1 MQGAAAT
8 LRSAREFEM
17 LTKNAPVGITLHST
31 NPATEWTVHVAG
43 PADTPYQKGTFDLE
57 VKFDNY
63 PFKPPKVLFKTPIFH
78 PNVSDKGEICADIY
92 EKDWAP
98 TKKMQDV
105 FNIIRTMLLSPN
117 LETPLNEE
125 AGKLCRENKEE
136 FNKKAAEHT
145 AKHALK

>member
-1 MQGAAAT
+1 MQAAAT
-8 LRSAREFEM
+8 LRSVREFEM
-17 LTKNAPVGITLHST
+17 LNKNPPPGVVLEAKT
-31 NPATEWTVHVAG
+31 PATEWIAHVAG

-57 VKFDNY
+57 IKFDNY
-63 PFKPPKVLFKTPIFH
+63 PFKPPRVLFKTSIFH

-125 AGKLCRENKEE
+125 AGKLCRESKDE
-136 FNKKAAEHT
+136 FFKRASEHT
-145 AKHALK
+145 AKNALK

>member
-1 MQGAAAT
+1 MQSAAAN
-8 LRSAREFEM
+8 LRSSKEFDM
-17 LTKNAPVGITLHST
+17 LTKTPPPGIVLTSS
-31 NPATEWTVHVAG
+31 NPALLWIAHVAG

-57 VKFDNY
+57 IKFENY
-63 PFKPPKVLFKTPIFH
+63 PFKPPKILFKTPIFH

-105 FNIIRTMLLSPN
+105 FNIIRTMLMSPN

-125 AGKLCRENKEE
+125 AGKLCRESKDV

-145 AKHALK
+145 AKHAFK